1 MDRSNS
7 VSPPPKK
14 HNNSD
19 SSSSRDRVL
28 ECLYVR
34 VSYWDGD
41 SERFDWCILN
51 LEDGTITTISETMP
65 PKPRQGSTA
74 VACSNQIYD
83 LGGLCLKGQ
92 TCPDGSERHLHNN
105 VFYFDRNCPDEGWR
119 TGPPMSVKRA
129 MPYAVALDSKI
140 YVFGGTTEGLFAEYF
155 DINQNIW
162 APLPP
167 PPPALNMDP
176 FSISDPIVL
185 DSRRSRLLVHFESN
199 ESLYAY
205 YVDDKRWRLLKED
218 FGLWTNSPSVIVDD
232 VLYTLESFDFAY
244 SFSARFDECALRAY
258 DLVEDKPLRTKWLS
272 PFQGRVHYSADLF
285 HIGSGNLCLVWPDYE
300 GLEFTKFSVSK
311 NCGEVHAIGDSESAT
326 HVPMKSAACEFF
338 LP

>member
-7 VSPPPKK
+7 VSPPAKK
-14 HNNSD
+14 HKNSD

-41 SERFDWCILN
+41 SKRSDWCILN
-51 LEDGTITTISETMP
+51 LEDGTVTTISETMP
-65 PKPRQGSTA
+65 PKPPQCSTA

-105 VFYFDRNCPDEGWR
+105 VYYFDP
-119 TGPPMSVKRA
+119 
-129 MPYAVALDSKI
+129 LDSKI

-167 PPPALNMDP
+167 PPPPPPASNMDP
-176 FSISDPIVL
+176 YSISDPIVL
-185 DSRRSRLLVHFESN
+185 DSRRSQLLVHFQSN

-218 FGLWTNSPSVIVDD
+218 FGLWSNSPSVIVDD

-258 DLVEDKPLRTKWLS
+258 DLVENKPLRTKWLS
-272 PFQGRVHYSADLF
+272 PFQGRVHYRAYLF
-285 HIGSGNLCLVWPDYE
+285 HIGSGNLCLLWPDYE
-300 GLEFTKFSVSK
+300 GLEFIKFSVSK

-326 HVPMKSAACEFF
+326 HVPMKSAACVCF